1 MAALDFENFVA
12 VEQVQIVQLAP
23 FTLELVPA
31 RFQRPSE
38 RFETVHVVL
47 HWQVTLAA
55 VHSTHSRP
63 CNL

>member
-1 MAALDFENFVA
+1 MTALDFENFVA

-23 FTLELVPA
+23 FALELVPA

-47 HWQVTLAA
+47 HW
-55 VHSTHSRP
+55 
-63 CNL
+63 